1 MKVTTFLTEGF
12 ETVEA
17 LAVVDILRRAGVTV
31 ELVSVTEEKNVK
43 SAQGIVV
50 SAEYTFGEHDIKDSD
65 VIFLPGGPGHKLYEK
80 NEKLIDEIRDF
91 DKKNKYIAAICAAP
105 SVLGRMGLLDGKRAT
120 CFPGFEGELKG
131 AQIADVSKRVVTD
144 GNIITSRGMGTS
156 VDLGLELV
164 RILVGEEK
172 AKELAVST
180 QYKSE

>member
-17 LAVVDILRRAGVTV
+17 LAVVDILRRAGITV
-31 ELVSVTEEKNVK
+31 DLVSVSGEKAVK
-43 SAQGIVV
+43 SAQGVV
-50 SAEYTFGEHDIKDSD
+50 VNAEYTFDGHDIDDTD

-80 NEKLIDEIRDF
+80 NDKLIAQIRDF
-91 DKKNKYIAAICAAP
+91 NNKNKYIAAICAAP
-105 SVLGRMGLLDGKRAT
+105 SILGRMGILEGKNAT

-131 AQIADVSKRVVTD
+131 AKLADVKQRVVTD

-164 RILVGEEK
+164 KLLAGEEK
-172 AKELAVST
+172 AEELAVCT
-180 QYKSE
+180 QYR